1 MGILCVTN
9 LDKMSQFD
17 IFRPTYT
24 LFEVYFLKFSIYG
37 EILIQVES
45 FDKTQFTHEKLILAQ
60 KYKPVPAD

>member
-1 MGILCVTN
+1 
-9 LDKMSQFD
+9 MSQFD

-24 LFEVYFLKFSIYG
+24 LYEVYFLKFSIYG